1 MIINDSKKSLSGSFI
16 MMVIETL
23 DEFIEKIEDDDFDW
37 QHQQILQKA
46 LCNIIEEAFGI
57 EDIAP

>member
-1 MIINDSKKSLSGSFI
+1 

-46 LCNIIEEAFGI
+46 LCNIIEESFGI